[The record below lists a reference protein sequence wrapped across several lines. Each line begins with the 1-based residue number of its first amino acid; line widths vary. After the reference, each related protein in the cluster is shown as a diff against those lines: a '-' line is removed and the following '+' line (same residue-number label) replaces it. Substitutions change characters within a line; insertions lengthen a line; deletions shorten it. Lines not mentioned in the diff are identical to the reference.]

1 MTADVSWVAWVDIA
15 EVRAVAPFASNV
27 ESTVDAAV
35 RAVWA
40 LVSTVLSRDDKP
52 VVAVVAAVVAKL
64 ARNAGTWVRV
74 EATCGSSVDRV
85 DERVLSPEVSPV
97 LRAVWRGEV
106 RLATLA
112 VALVR
117 ASIKIC
123 GTVLPADK
131 TDARVV
137 LSAEVA
143 VASVVAGIVSA
154 VVTPFCRAVESSVV
168 AFWSTVW
175 APVIAVLSKGDTSP
189 VNAVGIW
196 PRVVVTCGIKLVNV
210 VVRVLRPVVSPVL
223 RADWI
228 GEVRVATSDVALF
241 SASIRVCGTVA
252 PAERT
257 PAKVVFSAETAVASV
272 VAGMASAVVRA
283 VVPLVRTVDSTV
295 DAFWRTVCALVNAV
309 LSRGE
314 VVDATPERAVGIWPR
329 VEVIVESRFGNAVDR
344 VLMPVESP
352 VLRAV

>member
-1 MTADVSWVAWVDIA
+1 M
-15 EVRAVAPFASNV
+15 
-27 ESTVDAAV
+27 
-35 RAVWA
+35 
-40 LVSTVLSRDDKP
+40 
-52 VVAVVAAVVAKL
+52 
-64 ARNAGTWVRV
+64 
-74 EATCGSSVDRV
+74 
-85 DERVLSPEVSPV
+85 
-97 LRAVWRGEV
+97 
-106 RLATLA
+106 
-112 VALVR
+112 
-117 ASIKIC
+117 
-123 GTVLPADK
+123 
-131 TDARVV
+131 
-137 LSAEVA
+137 
-143 VASVVAGIVSA
+143 
-154 VVTPFCRAVESSVV
+154 
-168 AFWSTVW
+168 
-175 APVIAVLSKGDTSP
+175 
-189 VNAVGIW
+189 
-196 PRVVVTCGIKLVNV
+196 TCGIKLVNV